1 METSVH
7 DRVGT
12 SLYRCRSFSLPSSVN
27 THARSTVRNGLMR
40 DVDSQGLGMRN
51 PIHHSLT
58 IQAIPNMCT
67 AVQFLTVYLVVFDI
81 SIALFVCVFN
91 ANPSCRNVDRVCSL
105 VIPSCTNEFWSH
117 GNFYLREVAIY
128 S

>member
-1 METSVH
+1 MQE
-7 DRVGT
+7 
-12 SLYRCRSFSLPSSVN
+12 
-27 THARSTVRNGLMR
+27 
-40 DVDSQGLGMRN
+40 DSEDEGAK
-51 PIHHSLT
+51 P
-58 IQAIPNMCT
+58 
-67 AVQFLTVYLVVFDI
+67 YY
-81 SIALFVCVFN
+81 IALFVCVFN

>member
-1 METSVH
+1 MH

-67 AVQFLTVYLVVFDI
+67 AVQFLTVYLTERRMI
-81 SIALFVCVFN
+81 N
-91 ANPSCRNVDRVCSL
+91 E
-105 VIPSCTNEFWSH
+105 VI
-117 GNFYLREVAIY
+117 REVIY
-128 S
+128 KFLSKLIWSLFLTGEKSASALS